1 MSTFPLRALILLAL
15 CSVPLLAQ
23 AQVQLPRLPPQQLP
37 PSERIVGLWSST
49 IDIGP
54 CAGGPRSQLRGLN
67 QFHAGGT
74 LTETGSP
81 PPATRGPG
89 LGAWQ
94 FNRGTQ
100 RYEARMQFFRFRPD
114 GSLDGSSDVH
124 REIRLS
130 ADANSFEDQIVARL
144 LDTGGNLVV
153 ELCGTA
159 NATRVPVL

>member
-1 MSTFPLRALILLAL
+1 MLTDSFRALVLAAL
-15 CSVPLLAQ
+15 FCTPLLAQ

-49 IDIGP
+49 IEIGP

-89 LGAWQ
+89 FGVWQ

-100 RYEARMQFFRFRPD
+100 RYDARMQFFRFRPD

-130 ADANSFEDQIVARL
+130 ADASSFEDQIVARL
-144 LDTGGNLVV
+144 LDNDGNTVV

-159 NATRVPVL
+159 TAVRVPVL